1 MGWSWQ
7 MFSCSNFP
15 CFADTQ
21 RFGSVTGCLH
31 AAFMGGHGQL
41 CPHAQRFWG
50 TVITRGS
57 FAPSI
62 AKQTSQDGGGSP
74 HPTRGSCAAFW
85 AQLAAKTPPRG
96 LQRAPQSSSGAR
108 CFVTLALWQTALKP
122 ASPSR
127 GCDVGIVAFSS
138 AQAGPRLLLLQRFI
152 LTAGGGLW
160 KCLTTRQPVLCD
172 VSSRSNEVSAGRDLI
187 PALGEAGAFW
197 EAQVKGGAN
206 SARCTTER
214 C

>member
-85 AQLAAKTPPRG
+85 AQLAAKTSPRG

-108 CFVTLALWQTALKP
+108 CFVTLALWRMALKP

-152 LTAGGGLW
+152 LTAGGGYGN
-160 KCLTTRQPVLCD
+160 
-172 VSSRSNEVSAGRDLI
+172 VSPRDSRCCVMCPAEVMRSQLAETSFRL
-187 PALGEAGAFW
+187 
-197 EAQVKGGAN
+197 
-206 SARCTTER
+206 SARQAHSGKHR
-214 C
+214 